1 MARTIPFPFIEHMP
15 SLGALLS
22 VDAFSAKVHALIDEY
37 TLALGDVDKAGDL
50 ADACFHAGR
59 LDALEQSLVLLLD
72 VPQDVWEAHRAT
84 P

>member
-22 VDAFSAKVHALIDEY
+22 VDAFGAKVHELIDEY

-50 ADACFHAGR
+50 ADASFHAGR

-72 VPQDVWEAHRAT
+72 VPQDVWEAHHGR
-84 P
+84 